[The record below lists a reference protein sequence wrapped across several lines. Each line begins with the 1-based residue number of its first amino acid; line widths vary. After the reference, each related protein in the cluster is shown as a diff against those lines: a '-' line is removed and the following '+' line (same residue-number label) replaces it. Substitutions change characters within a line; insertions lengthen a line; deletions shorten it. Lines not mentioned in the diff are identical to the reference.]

1 MWYSRKIA
9 RVVASTLASETYALS
24 GAIDLLSWLRL
35 HWMWLCEPSDSWKK
49 PEEALRKT
57 SEAYAVVDCKSL
69 FDLLQKTTIPQCQE
83 YRTMLEAL
91 IIKDRIKEGI
101 IVKWVHSAAQLADT
115 LTKVMDGTSLRNFL
129 AKGKCIIHDVD
140 EILRERADKKARK
153 QWHDQ
158 TLHEDTAVTE
168 GNVESTKYC

>member
-1 MWYSRKIA
+1 M
-9 RVVASTLASETYALS
+9 
-24 GAIDLLSWLRL
+24 
-35 HWMWLCEPSDSWKK
+35 
-49 PEEALRKT
+49 
-57 SEAYAVVDCKSL
+57 
-69 FDLLQKTTIPQCQE
+69 
-83 YRTMLEAL
+83 
-91 IIKDRIKEGI
+91 
-101 IVKWVHSAAQLADT
+101 ADT

-158 TLHEDTAVTE
+158 TLHEDVDVTE